1 MLVKDKVKWYG
12 VISGWVFLAVSTYVS
27 VKHVFWDSSAAR
39 SLQHLAAVAALLT
52 LIFGLLSLPRWQSFF
67 ALAVVGYALYWL
79 THVVI
84 AVP

>member
-1 MLVKDKVKWYG
+1 MMLKDRVKWYG

-27 VKHVFWDSSAAR
+27 VKHVFWDGSAATM
-39 SLQHLAAVAALLT
+39 LQHLAAVAALFT

-67 ALAVVGYALYWL
+67 CLAVVAYALYWL
-79 THVVI
+79 THVVV